1 MKFRV
6 QPHRYYP
13 QVSAQVRKE
22 KLLVLFWEELMRREK
37 KEEKGKGRQKEEKI
51 KGGKNKKREEKG
63 EENKK
68 KIKNGRNE

>member
-1 MKFRV
+1 MLICKIGQRGYNIMKFRV

-37 KEEKGKGRQKEEKI
+37 K
-51 KGGKNKKREEKG
+51 KKREKEGIKR
-63 EENKK
+63 KK
-68 KIKNGRNE
+68 

>member
-37 KEEKGKGRQKEEKI
+37 KEEKGKGR
-51 KGGKNKKREEKG
+51 
-63 EENKK
+63 
-68 KIKNGRNE
+68 